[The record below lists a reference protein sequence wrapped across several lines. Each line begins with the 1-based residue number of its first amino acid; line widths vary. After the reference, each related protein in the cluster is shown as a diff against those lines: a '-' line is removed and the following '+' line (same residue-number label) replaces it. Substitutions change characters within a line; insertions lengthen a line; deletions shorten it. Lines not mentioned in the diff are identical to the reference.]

1 VPPSRLIARP
11 AIVLS
16 MPAIVIR
23 VRNSS
28 HTPSTTIS
36 PLRVQPTLPVWLITL
51 IGESALGSRQ
61 ISAAATHAICGRSGR
76 SPAAQIR
83 TFARGP
89 YGERAPKH
97 LLRDR

>member
-1 VPPSRLIARP
+1 
-11 AIVLS
+11 VLG

-23 VRNSS
+23 VRNSI

-36 PLRVQPTLPVWLITL
+36 PLRVQPTLPIWLSTL

-61 ISAAATHAICGRSGR
+61 TRASGR
-76 SPAAQIR
+76 GQIR

-89 YGERAPKH
+89 YGKRAPKH
-97 LLRDR
+97 LPRDR